1 MSRLSTKSWSPGSP
15 ANRREPKRDTKHQ
28 VARQEV
34 EEAFENFVK
43 WETYGTAFDHMDAHH
58 IRLTDIIE
66 IAGRVA
72 GIEEDVIRM
81 RRSQVLGMR
90 V

>member
-1 MSRLSTKSWSPGSP
+1 M
-15 ANRREPKRDTKHQ
+15 
-28 VARQEV
+28 
-34 EEAFENFVK
+34 K

-72 GIEEDVIRM
+72 GITEDVVIM
-81 RRSQVLGMR
+81 RRCQWVGMR
-90 V
+90 

>member
-1 MSRLSTKSWSPGSP
+1 MP
-15 ANRREPKRDTKHQ
+15 ALTPLFSKRSLPADRRGPKRVTKHQ

-34 EEAFENFVK
+34 EEAFEHFDK
-43 WETYGTAFDHMDAHH
+43 WETYGIAFDHMEARH

-72 GIEEDVIRM
+72 GITEDVVIM
-81 RRSQVLGMR
+81 RRCQWVGMR
-90 V
+90 

>member
-1 MSRLSTKSWSPGSP
+1 
-15 ANRREPKRDTKHQ
+15 
-28 VARQEV
+28 
-34 EEAFENFVK
+34 VK
-43 WETYGTAFDHMDAHH
+43 WETYGTAFDHMEARH